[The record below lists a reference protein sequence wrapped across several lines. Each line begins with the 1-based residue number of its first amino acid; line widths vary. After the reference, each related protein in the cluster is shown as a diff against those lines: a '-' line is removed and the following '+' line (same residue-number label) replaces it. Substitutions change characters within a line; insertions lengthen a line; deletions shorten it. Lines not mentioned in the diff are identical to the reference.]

1 MQVKRGGHVN
11 FKSAMAA
18 TFSKN
23 KSKIEAVLEHN
34 LDIVTPKLHSVNL
47 ISDEDRDRALNS
59 SIDSK
64 TRAAVLINTIERK
77 IVDYRSWWILVYV
90 LLSSGL
96 DAERAFFESITV
108 FPERVSDDFVIVSSP
123 SDSESGS
130 STASTSGSTSPLFM
144 LDFPP
149 SEQIVVTQSGATSV
163 PKSAER
169 VLSQEDNAEHVQEK
183 KFSLESSVWY
193 TLARDFPG
201 IKFSNYY
208 TKQVVTSM
216 GNIIKGDGIELQ
228 IPGRAVKKGHSIEF
242 MIQGCI
248 EGPFELPDN
257 VSLATPVFLIKP
269 HYKFQKAVTLLV
281 DAFISLHSC
290 KELVF
295 LTSPVKPQVDKG
307 GAHWDFVIN
316 ETVPQIT
323 DDDSRIMVEVEEFCL
338 LCFGIRRGKYI
349 NNYYSE
355 LPVCNDI
362 ISFVIP
368 GPRYQYR
375 VSLHAPRNSD
385 DNAECRAIFSVSLH
399 HKVFLKV
406 CCNCT
411 VINPWRMYR

>member
-1 MQVKRGGHVN
+1 
-11 FKSAMAA
+11 MAA

-34 LDIVTPKLHSVNL
+34 LAVVAPKLHSVNL
-47 ISDEDRDRALNS
+47 ISDEDRDGALNPS
-59 SIDSK
+59 VDSK
-64 TRAAVLINTIERK
+64 TRTAVLINTIERK
-77 IVDYRSWWILVYV
+77 IVDYRNWWILVYV

-108 FPERVSDDFVIVSSP
+108 LPERVSYDLVIASSS
-123 SDSESGS
+123 SDPESGP
-130 STASTSGSTSPLFM
+130 STASTSGSSSPLFM
-144 LDFPP
+144 LDFSP
-149 SEQIVVTQSGATSV
+149 SEQIMVTQSVATSV

-169 VLSQEDNAEHVQEK
+169 VLSQEDNAGHHVQEK

-216 GNIIKGDGIELQ
+216 GNIIKGEGIELQ
-228 IPGRAVKKGHSIEF
+228 IPGRAIKKGHSIEF

-257 VSLATPVFLIKP
+257 ISLATPVFLIKP

-281 DAFISLHSC
+281 DAFISLQSC

-295 LTSPVKPQVDKG
+295 LTSPVKPRVDKG
-307 GAHWDFVIN
+307 RAHWDFIIN

-323 DDDSRIMVEVEEFCL
+323 DDDSRIMVEVEQFCL
-338 LCFGIRRGKYI
+338 LCFGIRRGK
-349 NNYYSE
+349 
-355 LPVCNDI
+355 
-362 ISFVIP
+362 
-368 GPRYQYR
+368 
-375 VSLHAPRNSD
+375 
-385 DNAECRAIFSVSLH
+385 
-399 HKVFLKV
+399 
-406 CCNCT
+406 
-411 VINPWRMYR
+411 